1 MRTILDAEALAQ
13 WAALAL
19 DGMKTH
25 RRAID
30 ALNVFPVPDGDTGTN
45 MYLTLEAGV
54 GAMLES
60 GQGAPAPGSARLATL
75 ARGMLLGARGNS
87 GVITS
92 ELIRGIAA
100 TRATDLDR
108 PMDGAWLADALT
120 RASAA
125 AFSAVSNPRRALS
138 SPWHGPRR
146 RRPRRPPMRLMATS
160 QAVTQAAARAARS
173 ALAETTNQLEAL
185 RRAGVVD
192 AGGRGYVVLSDALLE
207 VVTGVHRELPEFARL
222 APEPDSLADPEHVL
236 HGYGGPAYEVMYL
249 LDAPD
254 DTIPGFKERL
264 HRTG

>member
-125 AFSAVSNPRRALS
+125 AFSAVSNPKEGTVLTVARAAAEA
-138 SPWHGPRR
+138 
-146 RRPRRPPMRLMATS
+146 ATEAAEETDGDL
-160 QAVTQAAARAARS
+160 QAVTQAAAQAARS
-173 ALAETTNQLEAL
+173 SCRVSGPKLLNISRPPGFIT
-185 RRAGVVD
+185 RAISAKVW
-192 AGGRGYVVLSDALLE
+192 AGA
-207 VVTGVHRELPEFARL
+207 
-222 APEPDSLADPEHVL
+222 VL
-236 HGYGGPAYEVMYL
+236 HWSEAFANARSTL
-249 LDAPD
+249 
-254 DTIPGFKERL
+254 
-264 HRTG
+264 